1 MINLVINGL
10 PGAIFEMLV
19 TENNKKPKLWFSIA
33 QLLFTIDLQ
42 YLTLNVCL
50 CKWCILIHK
59 LLQKEYSSGE
69 ISKSKMAANHGR

>member
-1 MINLVINGL
+1 MAS

-42 YLTLNVCL
+42 YLAINVCL
-50 CKWCILIHK
+50 CKWYTLI
-59 LLQKEYSSGE
+59 
-69 ISKSKMAANHGR
+69 N